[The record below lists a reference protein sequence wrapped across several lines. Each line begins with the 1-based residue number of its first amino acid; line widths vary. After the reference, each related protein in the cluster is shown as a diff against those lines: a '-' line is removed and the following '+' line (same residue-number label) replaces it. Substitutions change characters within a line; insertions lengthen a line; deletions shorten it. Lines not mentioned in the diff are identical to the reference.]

1 MTLPHFVYCL
11 KKIDTTSVSIQQ
23 ILSFS
28 SVDLFIWAGY
38 RRAAMLCH
46 LRTHRFPG
54 GPVQGQFLVLS
65 AHCKVSKQE
74 RAVKPGSCHH
84 TQHLKV
90 LWKTNSHF
98 ECLNIFLVA
107 SFLLFFPVTFHW
119 LWCLASVRF
128 SLGN

>member
-1 MTLPHFVYCL
+1 MTLPHFLYCF
-11 KKIDTTSVSIQQ
+11 KKIDTTSVTIQQ

-28 SVDLFIWAGY
+28 SVDPFIWAWY

-46 LRTHRFPG
+46 LGTHRFPG
-54 GPVQGQFLVLS
+54 DPVQGQFLVVS
-65 AHCKVSKQE
+65 APCKVSQQE

-90 LWKTNSHF
+90 LWKTNSPS
-98 ECLNIFLVA
+98 ECLNIFLLA

-119 LWCLASVRF
+119 PWCLALVRF